1 MSLFEEKTIRRVK
14 NVLCVAEQGLQTIPY
29 DKVEVMADGPKG
41 VDQITLSIG
50 FTQYGGNLGKVIEE
64 YVKREGQFAGD
75 LAGYV
80 GRMKQTGLAHD
91 HDFLETLR
99 KAGREDPIMGHV
111 QENLF
116 LELYLRPAAAWGME
130 EKFEEPFSYLIICDS
145 FLHSGSI
152 RPNIRAKFTETTPKG
167 GGREKVWTGDYLRAR
182 HDWLQGHKNRLVR
195 NSSYRTKYYLELLK
209 KEDWQLEQVH
219 TVALNGVFPLEV
231 T

>member
-14 NVLCVAEQGLQTIPY
+14 NVLCVAEQGIQTIPY

-41 VDQITLSIG
+41 VDQVTLSIG

-64 YVKREGQFAGD
+64 YVKRQGQFASD

-91 HDFLETLR
+91 QTFLTALR
-99 KAGREDPIMGHV
+99 KAGREDPVMGLI

-116 LELYLRPAAAWGME
+116 RELYLRPAAAWGME
-130 EKFEEPFSYLIICDS
+130 EGFEEPFSYLVICDS

-152 RPNIRAKFTETTPKG
+152 RPAIRNKFTEATPKG
-167 GGREKVWTGDYLRAR
+167 GGREKIWTADYLRAR
-182 HDWLQGHKNRLVR
+182 NEWLRDHKNRLVR
-195 NSSYRTKYYLELLK
+195 NSAYRTKYYLELLE
-209 KEDWQLEQVH
+209 KEDWKLEQVH

-231 T
+231 S